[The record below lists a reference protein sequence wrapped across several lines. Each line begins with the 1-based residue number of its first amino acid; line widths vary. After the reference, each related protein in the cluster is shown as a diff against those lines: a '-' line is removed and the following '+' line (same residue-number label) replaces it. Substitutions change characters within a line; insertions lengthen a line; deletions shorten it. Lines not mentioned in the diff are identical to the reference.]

1 LGDGN
6 FQVASQQMIRRP
18 SHARGMKALTLWLAV
33 FLYLS
38 ALGVP
43 SMAQQEQACMPDKT
57 FAQVGSLLEKQDY
70 QGAKR
75 LLRGLESCPHLS
87 PVQRFNVGWLYGKAH
102 DSSEALKIF
111 KSLRD
116 DVPDPLTHGYAIALA
131 SFELGQYQ
139 AAIDTLTALR
149 SAGVFDAKCADLLG
163 VAYSKLERYQ
173 DAYTVMAENIRQNPS
188 NPYGYFNLITL
199 FVDTSEMDKAAQ
211 VANKAVAAF
220 PQSAEALSM
229 RGTIALSQDRSDD
242 AYRDFSAAAQLAPK
256 IPDPSFFMAL
266 VDYRQSK
273 YDEAEKVLRN
283 AIASGIE
290 DSDLHYL
297 LAECLLRVDSANAN
311 RALAELN
318 QAITL
323 NSNSVSAR
331 VLRGSTLLEAGRPQ
345 DALVDLKIA
354 RDLDPNP
361 QRDTRN
367 TTYLLGRA
375 YMALG
380 KREEAKA
387 LFAQLGQQFS
397 SNKADTLNQ
406 LSEQKMRATLHP

>member
-1 LGDGN
+1 
-6 FQVASQQMIRRP
+6 
-18 SHARGMKALTLWLAV
+18 
-33 FLYLS
+33 
-38 ALGVP
+38 
-43 SMAQQEQACMPDKT
+43 MAQQEKACMPEKT
-57 FAQVGSLLEKQDY
+57 FQQVGSLLEKQDY
-70 QGAKR
+70 QAAKR
-75 LLRGLESCPHLS
+75 LLRGLESCPHLT

-102 DSSEALKIF
+102 DSSDALKIF
-111 KSLRD
+111 RSVRD
-116 DVPDPLTHGYAIALA
+116 DVPDRLTHGYAIALA

-139 AAIDTLTALR
+139 TAVDTLVALR
-149 SAGVFDAKCADLLG
+149 TAGVFDAKSADLLG
-163 VAYSKLERYQ
+163 VSYSKLEKYQ
-173 DAYTVMAENIRQNPS
+173 DAYAVMAEDIRQNPS

-242 AYRDFSAAAQLAPK
+242 AYRDFSAAAQLAPQ
-256 IPDPSFFMAL
+256 IPAPPFFMAL

-273 YDEAEKVLRN
+273 YGEAEKVLRY

-318 QAITL
+318 QAIAL
-323 NSNSVSAR
+323 NPNSVSAR

-354 RDLDPNP
+354 RDIDPNP

-367 TTYLLGRA
+367 TTYLLGRT

-387 LFAQLGQQFS
+387 LFAQVGHEFS
-397 SNKADTLNQ
+397 SNQADTLNQ
-406 LSEQKMRATLHP
+406 LSEQKMRTALHP

>member
-1 LGDGN
+1 
-6 FQVASQQMIRRP
+6 MIRRTL
-18 SHARGMKALTLWLAV
+18 HARRLNELRLNLMGILCLALLST
-33 FLYLS
+33 S
-38 ALGVP
+38 AL
-43 SMAQQEQACMPDKT
+43 AQQEQACMPDKT

-70 QGAKR
+70 QSAKR
-75 LLRGLESCPHLS
+75 LLRGLQSCPHLS
-87 PVQRFNVGWLYGKAH
+87 PVQRFNVGWLYGRAH
-102 DSSEALKIF
+102 DSSDALKIF
-111 KSLRD
+111 RSVRD
-116 DVPDPLTHGYAIALA
+116 DVPDRLTHGYAIALA
-131 SFELGQYQ
+131 SFESGQYQ
-139 AAIDTLTALR
+139 SAIDTLTTLR
-149 SAGVFDAKCADLLG
+149 AAGIFDAKCADLLG
-163 VAYSKLERYQ
+163 VSYSKLEKYD
-173 DAYTVMAENIRQNPS
+173 DAYAVMAEDIRQNPS

-211 VANKAVAAF
+211 VADKAVAAF

-242 AYRDFSAAAQLAPK
+242 AYHDFSAAAQLAPSA
-256 IPDPSFFMAL
+256 PAPPFFMAL

-273 YDEAEKVLRN
+273 YGDAEKVLRN

-311 RALAELN
+311 RALLELN
-318 QAITL
+318 QAIKL
-323 NSNSVSAR
+323 NPNSVSAR
-331 VLRGSTLLEAGRPQ
+331 ALRGSTLLDAGRPE

-361 QRDTRN
+361 RRDIRN

-375 YMALG
+375 YLALG

-387 LFAQLGQQFS
+387 MFAQLGHQFS

-406 LSEQKMRATLHP
+406 LSEQKMRAALHP